1 MLKDKEIAVF
11 NYIKSRL
18 SDGMSPSVREI
29 MDAMGFKSTSTA
41 HRYIET
47 LVREGLIEKTGNLNR
62 TLRLPNSGTT
72 SVPVMGTV
80 TAGQPITA
88 VEDITGYIGFEAPGV
103 DPQELFALKIRG
115 ESMIDAGILDGDIV
129 IVKRVNYAENGDIV
143 VAFIDH
149 EEATVKRFFK
159 EKGHYRLQPENTT
172 MSRSS
177 WTRLK
182 FSARSS
188 VSNVTTNQHILSGK
202 SYDN

>member
-18 SDGMSPSVREI
+18 SDGLSPSVREI

-88 VEDITGYIGFEAPGV
+88 VEDITGYIGFEAPGI

-115 ESMIDAGILDGDIV
+115 ESMINAGILDGDIV
-129 IVKRVNYAENGDIV
+129 IVKRVSYAENGDIV
-143 VAFIDH
+143 VAFIDR
-149 EEATVKRFFK
+149 EEATVKTFYK
-159 EKGHYRLQPENTT
+159 ERGHYRLQPENDT
-172 MSRSS
+172 MEPIIVDEVEVLGKVIG
-177 WTRLK
+177 LK
-182 FSARSS
+182 R
-188 VSNVTTNQHILSGK
+188 
-202 SYDN
+202 YY